1 MLFRGW
7 FSALLSW
14 FFEDFAADLDALR
27 HGGSLSLET
36 PQHAKAPSRQRCVA
50 LAGVHMYVSVNILS
64 VAVDDVFPV
73 EYIILVKWIVR
84 LKAVSI
90 DDY

>member
-1 MLFRGW
+1 
-7 FSALLSW
+7 
-14 FFEDFAADLDALR
+14 
-27 HGGSLSLET
+27 
-36 PQHAKAPSRQRCVA
+36 VA